1 MYSFRDLCHHGKK
14 RRRSADNTRGRS
26 GCLKASLFYLPT
38 VGSRAEIEAGMA
50 GLRGDLYQQM
60 LREVLEQARLAD
72 ELGYDSVS
80 FTEHHFHIEGF
91 ELSNNPVLL
100 DLYIALQTKRIRVG
114 QLGIVLPAANP
125 IRVAEDIAMLDHM
138 TGGRACAGFARGYQ
152 RRWVDVMAQQTHG
165 IHGAL
170 PHQHD
175 EIDAANRAAFEEC
188 FQIIKKAWTEPLL
201 SYQGKYWKI
210 PAGETPWTLDA
221 TLRWGAG
228 VENGI
233 LKSVGVVP
241 KPVQKPY
248 PPIFQP
254 FASSEKSIRWCAKEG
269 VTAILPP
276 MHATYED
283 NLHDV
288 YGAVSGR
295 PRGQGVGLLRDVIIA
310 DTDAEAVALWKNSG
324 VFSGRA
330 WFEPFGFRK
339 GVMDPVT
346 GAAPTAE
353 ESVELGYALVG
364 TVDTVARNLE
374 KIKRRLPVDWLFC
387 YTYNSLVPH
396 AILMKSIERFWT
408 QVLPRVA

>member
-1 MYSFRDLCHHGKK
+1 V
-14 RRRSADNTRGRS
+14 
-26 GCLKASLFYLPT
+26 KASLFYLPS
-38 VGSRAEIEAGMA
+38 VGSRADIEAGMA

-60 LREVLEQARLAD
+60 LREVLEQVRLAD

-100 DLYIALQTKRIRVG
+100 DLYMALHTKRIRVG
-114 QLGIVLPAANP
+114 QLGIVLPASNP
-125 IRVAEDIAMLDHM
+125 IRVAEDIAMLDQM

-175 EIDAANRAAFEEC
+175 AIDAANRAAFEEC
-188 FQIIKKAWTEPLL
+188 FRIIKQAWTEPMLT
-201 SYQGKYWKI
+201 YQGKYWRI
-210 PAGETPWTLDA
+210 PPGETPWTLEA
-221 TLRWGAG
+221 TQKWGAG
-228 VENGI
+228 IENGL

-241 KPVQKPY
+241 KPVQQPH
-248 PPIFQP
+248 PPVFQP
-254 FASSEKSIRWCAKEG
+254 FASSETSIRWCAREG

-276 MHATYED
+276 MHATHEEKLFTLYAE
-283 NLHDV
+283 V
-288 YGAVSGR
+288 AGR
-295 PRGQGVGLLRDVIIA
+295 PRGQGMGLLRDVIIA
-310 DTDAEAVALWKNSG
+310 DTEAEAVQLWKDSG
-324 VFSGRA
+324 IFSGRA

-339 GVMDPVT
+339 GVVDPET

-353 ESVELGYALVG
+353 ESIEKGYALVG
-364 TVDTVARNLE
+364 TVDTVARTLE
-374 KIKRRLPVDWLFC
+374 RIRRRLPVDWLFC

-396 AILMKSIERFWT
+396 AVLMKSIERFWT
-408 QVLPRVA
+408 EVMPRVA

>member
-1 MYSFRDLCHHGKK
+1 M
-14 RRRSADNTRGRS
+14 
-26 GCLKASLFYLPT
+26 KASLFYLPT
-38 VGSRAEIEAGMA
+38 VGNRREIEAGMA

-60 LREVLEQARLAD
+60 LREVLEQVRLAD

-100 DLYIALQTKRIRVG
+100 DLYFGLQTKRIRVG
-114 QLGIVLPAANP
+114 QLGIVLPASNP
-125 IRVAEDIAMLDHM
+125 IRVAEDIAMLDQM

-175 EIDAANRAAFEEC
+175 AIDAANRAAFEEC
-188 FQIIKKAWTEPLL
+188 FRIIKQAWTEPML

-210 PAGETPWTLDA
+210 PPGETPWTLEA
-221 TLRWGAG
+221 TQKWGAG
-228 VENGI
+228 IENGI

-241 KPVQKPY
+241 KPVQKPH
-248 PPIFQP
+248 PPVFQP
-254 FASSEKSIRWCAKEG
+254 FASSETSIRWCAKEG

-283 NLHDV
+283 NLFNV
-288 YGAVSGR
+288 YAEVSGR
-295 PRGQGVGLLRDVIIA
+295 PRGQGMGLLRDVIIA
-310 DTDAEAVALWKNSG
+310 DTDAEALALWKDSG

-353 ESVELGYALVG
+353 ESVERGYALVG

-374 KIKRRLPVDWLFC
+374 RIKKRLPVDWLFC

-408 QVLPRVA
+408 QVMPRVS

>member
-1 MYSFRDLCHHGKK
+1 MR
-14 RRRSADNTRGRS
+14 
-26 GCLKASLFYLPT
+26 ASLFYLPT
-38 VGSRAEIEAGMA
+38 VGNRREIEAGMA
-50 GLRGDLYQQM
+50 GLRSDLYQQM
-60 LREVLEQARLAD
+60 LREVLEQVRLAD

-100 DLYIALQTKRIRVG
+100 DLYFGLQTKRIRVG
-114 QLGIVLPAANP
+114 QLGIVLPASNP
-125 IRVAEDIAMLDHM
+125 IRVAEDIAMLDQM

-175 EIDAANRAAFEEC
+175 AIDEANRAAFEEC
-188 FQIIKKAWTEPLL
+188 FEIIKKAWTEPMLA
-201 SYQGKYWKI
+201 YQGKYWKI

-221 TLRWGAG
+221 TLKWGQG

-233 LKSVGVVP
+233 LTSVGVVP
-241 KPVQKPY
+241 KPVQKPH

-254 FASSEKSIRWCAKEG
+254 FASSERSIRWCAKEG

-276 MHATYED
+276 MHATYEE
-283 NLHDV
+283 NLFNV
-288 YGAVSGR
+288 YAEVSGR
-295 PRGQGVGLLRDVIIA
+295 PRGHGMGLLRDVIIT
-310 DTDAEAVALWKNSG
+310 DTDAEAVALWKDSG
-324 VFSGRA
+324 IFSGRA

-353 ESVELGYALVG
+353 ESVEKGYALVG

-374 KIKRRLPVDWLFC
+374 RIKRRVPVDWLFC

-396 AILMKSIERFWT
+396 GVLMKSIERFWT
-408 QVLPRVA
+408 EVMPRVA